1 MAGIGF
7 GKKTPEA
14 IAEKTF
20 SETVAHNHVPGRA
33 YNIADPVV
41 KLVNMVGGGF
51 FNEPKYYDPNR
62 PALEFWKELV
72 TTGKISSTPKD
83 ADGLT
88 AQAKELLETAMAVA
102 NGSHPEDLL
111 IVSAWMRDTKDG
123 LKLRTT
129 PQILLAL
136 AAQNPKTKEFVRKYT
151 PSIIKR
157 ADEIRQVFAA
167 YRHLFQGGNSTRHKG
182 VLPHSLRKG
191 LAQAFADFST
201 YDLLKYDSDN
211 RPSFKDVLLMIDR
224 AGKQQGYPLSK
235 PLFEYFVNR
244 KITADAP
251 EMLKARQEFFNLKG
265 IEGVTPDLIKRAG
278 LTWENIKSKAGQ
290 LAEDDDSV
298 QLPAKVWELCVPI
311 MGEMA
316 LTRNLRNLEQAKVSS
331 KVWDIV
337 YEKLE
342 KVERTN
348 QLPFRFFAADKEV
361 TSTEAKTAV
370 AQMLDRACA
379 SLPDLAGMTAVFTD
393 NSGSA
398 VGATISGK
406 SNMRVSDCGNTLEA
420 VFAKRYGR
428 RAMIGVFGDSFMWVP
443 FSQADS
449 ALSIKKKIDSVA
461 QREERSTNNA
471 LAIPSYKKGAGVGG
485 GTETGLWFGID
496 DLIKRKVHV
505 DRIVLLSDLCCYTQG
520 DVNCGTPMSPYFGAK
535 ATIQSMIDR
544 YRREVNKDCRVYSIN
559 LAGYGQAQTRPTDEK
574 SHILSGW
581 SENIIRTI
589 NDLESGVQPT
599 QDGKAVELPTIEVLR
614 RRYAR

>member
-1 MAGIGF
+1 MAGLGF
-7 GKKTPEA
+7 GKGTPA
-14 IAEKTF
+14 AAAERTYK
-20 SETVAHNHVPGRA
+20 ETVAHAHVPGRA
-33 YNIADPVV
+33 YDITDPVV

-62 PALEFWKELV
+62 PAAEFWKELLS
-72 TTGKISSTPKD
+72 TGKISSAPKD
-83 ADGLT
+83 ENGLT

-102 NGSHPEDLL
+102 KGDHPEDLL
-111 IVSAWMRDTKDG
+111 IVAAWMRDPKEG

-136 AAQNPKTKEFVRKYT
+136 AASNPKTKEFVRRYT
-151 PSIIKR
+151 PAVIKR
-157 ADEIRQVFAA
+157 ADELRQVFAA
-167 YRHLFQGGNSTRHKG
+167 YRHLFQGGNVATHKG
-182 VLPHSLRKG
+182 SLPHCLRKG
-191 LAQAFADFST
+191 LAQAFADFNT

-224 AGKQQGYPLSK
+224 KGGGWPLSK
-235 PLFEYFVNR
+235 PVFEYLVNR
-244 KITADAP
+244 KITDDAP
-251 EMLKARQEFFNLKG
+251 EMLKARKEFFALKSVDQ
-265 IEGVTPDLIKRAG
+265 ITPELVKRAG
-278 LTWENIKSKAGQ
+278 LTWENIKSLAGQ
-290 LAEDDDSV
+290 VAEGEESV

-316 LTRNLRNLEQAKVSS
+316 ITRNLRNLEQAKVSS
-331 KVWDIV
+331 KVWDMV
-337 YEKLE
+337 FEKLE
-342 KVERTN
+342 KVEKTS
-348 QLPFRFFAADKEV
+348 QLPFRFFAAEREV

-379 SLPDLAGMTAVFTD
+379 SLPDLAGVTAVFTD

-398 VGATISGK
+398 VGAAISGK
-406 SNMRVSDCGNTLEA
+406 SSMRVSDAGNTLEA

-449 ALSIKKKIDSVA
+449 ALSIKKKIDSIA
-461 QREERSTNNA
+461 QREERSKNGA
-471 LAIPSYKKGAGVGG
+471 LAIPGYTSGMGVGG
-485 GTETGLWFGID
+485 GTETGLWWGID
-496 DLIKRKVHV
+496 DLTKRKVHV

-520 DVNCGTPMSPYFGAK
+520 DVNCGVAMSKFFGPK

-559 LAGYGQAQTRPTDEK
+559 LAGYGQAQTRPDDPK
-574 SHILSGW
+574 GHILSGW
-581 SENIIRTI
+581 SENIIRI
-589 NDLESGVQPT
+589 MNDLESGSQPT
-599 QDGKAVELPTIEVLR
+599 QDGRTPADIPTIEALR